1 MPRSTMASLSSLAFT
16 IAVKRYGCGDVGVSR
31 SSAT

>member
-1 MPRSTMASLSSLAFT
+1 MLRSTTASLSSLAFT
-16 IAVKRYGCGDVGVSR
+16 IAVKRYGCGDLGVKR